1 MIGGCAYDV
10 MNESNR
16 DAIRRVAEVSEMIDE
31 EKSKESPDES
41 IITKLLFEQMLRG
54 ICIRKRIQHII

>member
-1 MIGGCAYDV
+1 MICGCAYDV

-54 ICIRKRIQHII
+54 ICIR

>member
-1 MIGGCAYDV
+1 MIGGCAYDF

-54 ICIRKRIQHII
+54 ICIR

>member
-10 MNESNR
+10 MNGSNR

-54 ICIRKRIQHII
+54 ICIR

>member
-54 ICIRKRIQHII
+54 IYIR

>member
-1 MIGGCAYDV
+1 MIGGYAYEV

-54 ICIRKRIQHII
+54 ICIR

>member
-31 EKSKESPDES
+31 KKSKESPDES

-54 ICIRKRIQHII
+54 ICIR

>member
-31 EKSKESPDES
+31 EKTKESPDES

-54 ICIRKRIQHII
+54 ICIR

>member
-16 DAIRRVAEVSEMIDE
+16 AAIRRVAEVSEMIDE

-54 ICIRKRIQHII
+54 ICIR

>member
-1 MIGGCAYDV
+1 MMGGCAYDV

-54 ICIRKRIQHII
+54 ICIR

>member
-1 MIGGCAYDV
+1 MIGGYAYDV

-16 DAIRRVAEVSEMIDE
+16 DAIMRVAEVSEMIDE
-31 EKSKESPDES
+31 EKSKELPDES

-54 ICIRKRIQHII
+54 ICIR

>member
-16 DAIRRVAEVSEMIDE
+16 DAIRRVSEVSEMIDE

-54 ICIRKRIQHII
+54 ICIR

>member
-1 MIGGCAYDV
+1 MIGGYAYDV

-54 ICIRKRIQHII
+54 IYIR

>member
-41 IITKLLFEQMLRG
+41 IITKLLFEQMLRS
-54 ICIRKRIQHII
+54 ICIR

>member
-10 MNESNR
+10 MNESYR

-54 ICIRKRIQHII
+54 ICIR

>member
-16 DAIRRVAEVSEMIDE
+16 DAIRKVAEVSEMIDE

-54 ICIRKRIQHII
+54 ICIR

>member
-1 MIGGCAYDV
+1 MIGRCAYDV

-16 DAIRRVAEVSEMIDE
+16 EAIRRVAEVSEMIDE

-54 ICIRKRIQHII
+54 ICIR

>member
-1 MIGGCAYDV
+1 MNGGYAYDV
-10 MNESNR
+10 MNESNQ

-54 ICIRKRIQHII
+54 ICIR

>member
-1 MIGGCAYDV
+1 MIGGWAYDV

-16 DAIRRVAEVSEMIDE
+16 DAIMRVAEVSEMIDE

-41 IITKLLFEQMLRG
+41 SIAKLLFEQMLRG
-54 ICIRKRIQHII
+54 ICIR

>member
-41 IITKLLFEQMLRG
+41 IITELLFEQMLRG
-54 ICIRKRIQHII
+54 ICIR

>member
-10 MNESNR
+10 MNESNL

-54 ICIRKRIQHII
+54 ICIR

>member
-16 DAIRRVAEVSEMIDE
+16 EAIRRVAEVREMIDE

-54 ICIRKRIQHII
+54 ICIR

>member
-16 DAIRRVAEVSEMIDE
+16 DAIRRVAEVREMIDE

-54 ICIRKRIQHII
+54 ICIR

>member
-1 MIGGCAYDV
+1 MIGGYAYDV
-10 MNESNR
+10 MNESNQ

-54 ICIRKRIQHII
+54 ICIR

>member
-1 MIGGCAYDV
+1 MIGGYAYDV
-10 MNESNR
+10 MHESHR

-54 ICIRKRIQHII
+54 ICIR

>member
-16 DAIRRVAEVSEMIDE
+16 EAIRRVAEVSETIDE

-54 ICIRKRIQHII
+54 ICIR

>member
-1 MIGGCAYDV
+1 MIGGYAYDV

-41 IITKLLFEQMLRG
+41 IITKLLYEQMLRG
-54 ICIRKRIQHII
+54 ICIR

>member
-1 MIGGCAYDV
+1 MIGGYAYDV

-16 DAIRRVAEVSEMIDE
+16 DAISRVAEVSEMIDE

-41 IITKLLFEQMLRG
+41 IITKLLVEQMLRG
-54 ICIRKRIQHII
+54 ICIR

>member
-1 MIGGCAYDV
+1 MIGGYAYDV

-41 IITKLLFEQMLRG
+41 ITTKLLFEQMLRG
-54 ICIRKRIQHII
+54 ICIR

>member
-16 DAIRRVAEVSEMIDE
+16 YAIRRVAEVSEMIDE

-54 ICIRKRIQHII
+54 ICIR

>member
-41 IITKLLFEQMLRG
+41 IVTKLLFEQMLRG
-54 ICIRKRIQHII
+54 ICIR

>member
-1 MIGGCAYDV
+1 MIGGYAYDV

-16 DAIRRVAEVSEMIDE
+16 DAIRRVAEVSEMIYE

-54 ICIRKRIQHII
+54 ICIR

>member
-16 DAIRRVAEVSEMIDE
+16 DAIRRVAEVCEMIDE

-54 ICIRKRIQHII
+54 ICIR

>member
-16 DAIRRVAEVSEMIDE
+16 DTIRRVAEVSEMIDE

-54 ICIRKRIQHII
+54 ICIR

>member
-16 DAIRRVAEVSEMIDE
+16 DAIRRVVEVSEMIDE

-54 ICIRKRIQHII
+54 ICIR

>member
-41 IITKLLFEQMLRG
+41 IITKLLFEQMLSG
-54 ICIRKRIQHII
+54 ICIR

>member
-1 MIGGCAYDV
+1 MISGCAYGV

-54 ICIRKRIQHII
+54 ICIR

>member
-1 MIGGCAYDV
+1 MIGGCAYDI

-54 ICIRKRIQHII
+54 ICIR

>member
-1 MIGGCAYDV
+1 MIGGYAYDV

-31 EKSKESPDES
+31 EESKESPDES

-54 ICIRKRIQHII
+54 ICIR

>member
-16 DAIRRVAEVSEMIDE
+16 DAIRRVGEVSEMIDE

-54 ICIRKRIQHII
+54 ICIR

>member
-10 MNESNR
+10 MIESNR

-54 ICIRKRIQHII
+54 ICIR